1 MPDTAAPAA
10 GSHPVEVHAS
20 GTPLTG
26 LGTLAV
32 GVIAIAALYFGREVF
47 VPMALALLLSFALGP
62 PVLLPRRW
70 HINRVF
76 AVIAAVVLAF
86 SVILGIGVLIG
97 NQLAHLA
104 ENLPGYQTN
113 ITEKIHSLRDTTTSS
128 GVVRR
133 AATMLSGLGNEITTP
148 REKVGRPAAN
158 GPVALA
164 PGVQQQ
170 KPVPVEIR
178 PPDPTPV
185 QLILEVA
192 GPLLRPLATAGI
204 VLVFVIFFLLQ
215 RQDLRDR
222 FIRLTG
228 ARDLRRTTLALD
240 DAGHS
245 PPQLPP
251 DPDHHKHQRWCVGRH
266 RAVVHR
272 RAEPGTLGRP
282 HDALAFRPLHRPGRC
297 RHISGSPRRC
307 RRSGVG
313 DAVLGRR
320 SVSCRRAHYRLCD
333 RTLALRHSMGLRAS
347 RCWSPSLSGHCS
359 GGRSGCYC
367 RRR

>member
-10 GSHPVEVHAS
+10 GSHLVEVHGA

-62 PVLLPRRW
+62 PVLLLRRW
-70 HINRVF
+70 HINRVL
-76 AVIAAVVLAF
+76 AVIVVVVLAF
-86 SVILGIGVLIG
+86 SVILGIGALIG
-97 NQLAHLA
+97 SQLAHLA

-133 AATMLSGLGNEITTP
+133 AATMLSDLGNEMTKP
-148 REKVGRPAAN
+148 REKVGRPTAD

-178 PPDPTPV
+178 PSDPTPV

-192 GPLLRPLATAGI
+192 GPLLRPLA
-204 VLVFVIFFLLQ
+204 
-215 RQDLRDR
+215 
-222 FIRLTG
+222 
-228 ARDLRRTTLALD
+228 
-240 DAGHS
+240 
-245 PPQLPP
+245 
-251 DPDHHKHQRWCVGRH
+251 
-266 RAVVHR
+266 
-272 RAEPGTLGRP
+272 
-282 HDALAFRPLHRPGRC
+282 
-297 RHISGSPRRC
+297 
-307 RRSGVG
+307 
-313 DAVLGRR
+313 
-320 SVSCRRAHYRLCD
+320 
-333 RTLALRHSMGLRAS
+333 
-347 RCWSPSLSGHCS
+347 
-359 GGRSGCYC
+359 
-367 RRR
+367 